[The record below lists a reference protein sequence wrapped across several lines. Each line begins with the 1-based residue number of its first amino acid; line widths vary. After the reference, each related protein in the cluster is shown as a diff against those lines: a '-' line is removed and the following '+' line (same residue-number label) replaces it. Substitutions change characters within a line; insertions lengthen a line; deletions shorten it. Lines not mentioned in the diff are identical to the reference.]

1 MDVASLDVVEDAH
14 EATFLRRLH
23 SIRLQLAARTITD
36 KISAY
41 LLSHITLSPTD
52 GCPSRTA
59 RNSHL
64 TLTLAPD
71 SADETNMLPL

>member
-41 LLSHITLSPTD
+41 LLSAGLVD
-52 GCPSRTA
+52 RGGGGG
-59 RNSHL
+59 
-64 TLTLAPD
+64 
-71 SADETNMLPL
+71 EG

>member
-41 LLSHITLSPTD
+41 LLST
-52 GCPSRTA
+52 TA
-59 RNSHL
+59 RVRL
-64 TLTLAPD
+64 R
-71 SADETNMLPL
+71 

>member
-41 LLSHITLSPTD
+41 LLSPRFQLPGGAVQRSM
-52 GCPSRTA
+52 
-59 RNSHL
+59 L
-64 TLTLAPD
+64 LAG
-71 SADETNMLPL
+71 T

>member
-41 LLSHITLSPTD
+41 LLSGSSSTSVRIPTVGS
-52 GCPSRTA
+52 GCP
-59 RNSHL
+59 
-64 TLTLAPD
+64 
-71 SADETNMLPL
+71 